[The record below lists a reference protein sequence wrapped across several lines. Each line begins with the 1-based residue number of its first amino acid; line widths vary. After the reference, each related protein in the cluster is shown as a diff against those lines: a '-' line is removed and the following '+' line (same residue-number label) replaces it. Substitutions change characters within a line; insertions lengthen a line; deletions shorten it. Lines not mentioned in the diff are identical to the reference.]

1 MSQPTAPSLKAVP
14 SSSVQGQSPSTAP
27 IPSPPV
33 AGSAVVTRPT
43 RQATI
48 AHSFGP
54 GFTGQGA
61 MILPGGARF
70 KSGSVHR
77 GLVECPGPAEAAE
90 GSDKVEVIFIEEG
103 ALICGPIIGTN
114 IIVNGRVEGPVV
126 ALGDLTMGS
135 KGVITEGASYGR
147 WFLEFCSQIDG
158 PVKRMMTDK
167 EAKAAIAKVRDQ
179 YESVSIKPPSNVVPS
194 PSEDGEKTV
203 SLRPRSHTPG

>member
-14 SSSVQGQSPSTAP
+14 SSSVQGQSPSAAP
-27 IPSPPV
+27 VPSPPV
-33 AGSAVVTRPT
+33 AGSALVTRPT

-54 GFTGQGA
+54 GFVGQGA

-70 KSGSVHR
+70 KGGSVHR
-77 GLVECPGPAEAAE
+77 GLVECPGPAELSE

-158 PVKRMMTDK
+158 PVKRLTNEK
-167 EAKAAIAKVRDQ
+167 EAKAAVAKVRDHF
-179 YESVSIKPPSNVVPS
+179 ESASIKPQPQVVPS
-194 PSEDGEKTV
+194 KAEEGDRGV
-203 SLRPRSHTPG
+203 SLRPRAYMPD